1 MNQKEITLLMAYIYN
16 NTDRLESEVSQL
28 QSNVRF
34 RKIDSAD
41 SMELTKSLIYLEAF
55 KDITKDIRCL
65 LNLFPDEKEKTG
77 D

>member
-16 NTDRLESEVSQL
+16 NTDRLEDEVKQL

-34 RKIDSAD
+34 RRIDSAD

-55 KDITKDIRCL
+55 KEITTHIRCL
-65 LNLFPDEKEKTG
+65 LNLCPDEKEKTG

>member
-16 NTDRLESEVSQL
+16 NTDRLEYEVKQL

-34 RKIDSAD
+34 RNIDSSD
-41 SMELTKSLIYLEAF
+41 CMELIKSTIYLEAF
-55 KDITKDIRCL
+55 KEITTHIRCL
-65 LNLFPDEKEKTG
+65 LSLYPDEKEKTG

>member
-16 NTDRLESEVSQL
+16 NTDRLEDEVSQL

-55 KDITKDIRCL
+55 KEITTNIRCL
-65 LNLFPDEKEKTG
+65 LSLYPDEKEKTG